1 MSKKRLRV
9 ISRHGEYNF
18 QTGMITATLLQRGV
32 PMDEAF
38 ELARQ
43 LRALLSGREQITT
56 LELEEA
62 LNQLVNSHL
71 GPDWDEERIRTE
83 PATVLVRSTRGRLPF
98 SRGIFLRQMA
108 SVGVDTDTSTL
119 LLAEVLAWLSQR
131 SQPEMDQDELD
142 RFLHRMLGRTCG
154 SGFARRFR
162 LMRWLAREE
171 QPVIIFI
178 GGSTGTGKSTLAMEL
193 GFRLGVRIQTSTDM
207 IRETMRAVLSPEFMP
222 GLHDHS
228 FRGMQQGGSILR
240 DPRERVLAGFRQQ
253 AEQVSVGIRAVVQ
266 RAIREGV
273 SIIVEG
279 THILPPFD
287 QYVPEGS
294 RVYTA
299 GLMLAVPEQAEHL
312 ARFPR
317 RASQERDPQP
327 YLNSFQAVRWIHDD
341 LLALA
346 ENRDEV
352 VVLARG
358 DPEQTATAALSYLSQ
373 ALPVDAAK
381 PDLASEPPEREQ
393 RPALFLILDG
403 LGDDPIPQLGDQTPL
418 AAAHTPVLDSL
429 AATGAQGLATIPWK
443 AIHPNTADAMAVL
456 LGLDEGPGNLGR
468 GLLEAMGSGLPIPRP
483 SVVFRGNLA
492 TAEADGR
499 IRDRRAGRIRETGA
513 MLGELQRIPLPG
525 DIRGSVLPG
534 HEHRVTV
541 VLQGEGLSKA
551 VSNTDPGNEAK
562 RWRIRRARALDD
574 SPEAERTATALNALL
589 DLAARHL
596 ENHDVNTERAEQG
609 LPVANRVITRG
620 SAHTDDIPPMP
631 ASSRAA
637 VVAGCRTVLGVGRL
651 TGMQVAT
658 SPRMTGSLDTDLDA
672 KFAAAAS
679 LLQAWPTVI
688 VHIKGTD
695 VAAHDKKFEAK
706 QDFIAQVDAALGR
719 FLDAQPEGL
728 RILLSADHGT
738 SSISGVH
745 MHDPPPVLLA
755 TWRHGLTETATFSEA
770 SARHGALGMLDQ
782 RELFDLLEDVP
793 AAAKS

>member
-1 MSKKRLRV
+1 MPFLVKLLPLLLLPVGPVVAQDTTKSKAAKRSFLESALRFRTV
-9 ISRHGEYNF
+9 HRDY
-18 QTGMITATLLQRGV
+18 ATRRKHF
-32 PMDEAF
+32 ERAF
-38 ELARQ
+38 AKACGPV
-43 LRALLSGREQITT
+43 LRARWPKGSAKAIDEMRATSLALSRNPDLRKRTISEDIDPIIAKLEKLLHIGHE
-56 LELEEA
+56 
-62 LNQLVNSHL
+62 
-71 GPDWDEERIRTE
+71 
-83 PATVLVRSTRGRLPF
+83 
-98 SRGIFLRQMA
+98 
-108 SVGVDTDTSTL
+108 
-119 LLAEVLAWLSQR
+119 EVL
-131 SQPEMDQDELD
+131 
-142 RFLHRMLGRTCG
+142 
-154 SGFARRFR
+154 
-162 LMRWLAREE
+162 
-171 QPVIIFI
+171 
-178 GGSTGTGKSTLAMEL
+178 
-193 GFRLGVRIQTSTDM
+193 
-207 IRETMRAVLSPEFMP
+207 
-222 GLHDHS
+222 
-228 FRGMQQGGSILR
+228 
-240 DPRERVLAGFRQQ
+240 
-253 AEQVSVGIRAVVQ
+253 
-266 RAIREGV
+266 
-273 SIIVEG
+273 
-279 THILPPFD
+279 
-287 QYVPEGS
+287 
-294 RVYTA
+294 
-299 GLMLAVPEQAEHL
+299 
-312 ARFPR
+312 
-317 RASQERDPQP
+317 
-327 YLNSFQAVRWIHDD
+327 
-341 LLALA
+341 
-346 ENRDEV
+346 
-352 VVLARG
+352 
-358 DPEQTATAALSYLSQ
+358 
-373 ALPVDAAK
+373 AAK